1 MATGE
6 LETGREFDEGGTT
19 PRYAERRPIG
29 SLLVQPQSSEIA
41 ESKKTNFRVIYASFA
56 ETVPTLERRI
66 PPVNIK
72 TGKV

>member
-41 ESKKTNFRVIYASFA
+41 ESKKANFRVIMRPSQEPPHPWNGEF
-56 ETVPTLERRI
+56 RR
-66 PPVNIK
+66 
-72 TGKV
+72 